1 MSDIL
6 SGAKVTLTKW
16 TVRMY
21 WPALGESGDFRFAS
35 KVGSWVGKN
44 EKVLGKTKASNVAK
58 LIYEQ
63 FGSLSD
69 IKVEER
75 NNFGEI
81 SWLKS

>member
-16 TVRMY
+16 TVRIY
-21 WPALGESGDFRFAS
+21 WPSLGDSSDFRFAS

-44 EKVLGKTKASNVAK
+44 EKVLGKTKANNVVK

-69 IKVEER
+69 IKVEDR